1 VRFGIGLW
9 CLQGTATTPRHH
21 VQAYRELV
29 QDARVAEATGFEAL
43 WLSEHHFF
51 YDGYCPALLTAGAA
65 VLASTTTLRLGTG
78 MLLLP
83 YQSASR
89 VSTAAAA
96 LGRSFG
102 GRLDLGLGLGY
113 RDVEFDGKGVPRRSR
128 AARME
133 AGLDELGP
141 AARDA
146 PFTVWVGTQT
156 EAGARRA
163 GTRGHPILLSAALP
177 LALVRQIRAAH
188 LDAWEAAGRPGDGTG
203 DRGAPPP
210 VAALRNVWVSDDR
223 HEQAAARD
231 WVRASYVIYAGLG
244 WSVAAGADSPEID
257 YVRDVDGAIGETL
270 QHSIIGSAGAV
281 VDGLAAVGE
290 AGVDCVVLRL
300 ALEGAP
306 QAAVH
311 EVMRRFADQVAP
323 AVAA

>member
-21 VQAYRELV
+21 VAAYRELLE
-29 QDARVAEATGFEAL
+29 DARLAEQAGFEAL

-65 VLASTTTLRLGTG
+65 VLSATSTLRLGTG

-83 YQSASR
+83 YQDPAR
-89 VSTAAAA
+89 VTAGAAA
-96 LGRSFG
+96 LGRSFA

-113 RDVEFDGKGVPRRSR
+113 RDVEFDGKGVPRRTR
-128 AARME
+128 AGRME

-188 LDAWEAAGRPGDGTG
+188 QGAWEAAGRPGGT
-203 DRGAPPP
+203 PPA
-210 VAALRNVWVSDDR
+210 VAALRTVWVSDDR

-231 WVRASYVIYAGLG
+231 WVRSSYVIYAGLG
-244 WSVAAGADSPEID
+244 WSVAAGSDSPELD
-257 YVRDVDGAIGETL
+257 YVRDVDGAIAETL
-270 QHSIIGSAGAV
+270 QYSIIGPAAEV
-281 VDGLAAVGE
+281 VDGLVAVGE
-290 AGVDCVVLRL
+290 AGVDYVVLRL

-306 QAAVH
+306 QPAVH